1 MERKALVPL
10 LGKST
15 FEELEERLLLEGGQ
29 SERWR
34 GPSPSQTPLIEMNYI
49 VQFQKKV
56 LTLIIYILIIMVI
69 TLLLTITLIMNI
81 QIPLSVEMPSRVS
94 VLPLL
99 TGQRSGDEGGLWEE
113 ILCALSRIS
122 NDR

>member
-1 MERKALVPL
+1 MSL

-49 VQFQKKV
+49 VQFFLKKI
-56 LTLIIYILIIMVI
+56 LTLIIYTLIIMVI

-81 QIPLSVEMPSRVS
+81 EIPLSVEMPSRVS

>member
-1 MERKALVPL
+1 MERKALVSL

-49 VQFQKKV
+49 VQFLKKI
-56 LTLIIYILIIMVI
+56 LTLIIMVF
-69 TLLLTITLIMNI
+69 TLLLIITLIMNI

-122 NDR
+122 NV